1 MRWAL
6 RLEKMM
12 HEAHALSLTH
22 DLDRGNA
29 TSLGVASGGR
39 GSTPMPL
46 VTSVISVS
54 SSSLMACTFIM
65 VGVWGSRCRFKSTLP
80 PVVVRR
86 AREGRDEE
94 ETRKRRGRDEEKMS
108 ERNQKSLAERKPMIE
123 RFAEMWDGGEAGPS

>member
-39 GSTPMPL
+39 GNTPMPL

-65 VGVWGSRCRFKSTLP
+65 VGVGVAAAASRARCRLWSSG
-80 PVVVRR
+80 
-86 AREGRDEE
+86 AREKE
-94 ETRKRRGRDEEKMS
+94 ETRKRRGRDEREKPEVVS
-108 ERNQKSLAERKPMIE
+108 
-123 RFAEMWDGGEAGPS
+123 GEKTNDREVCRDVGRRRSRSYGAT

>member
-94 ETRKRRGRDEEKMS
+94 ETRKRRGKDEREKPEVVSGEKTNDREVCRDVGRRRS
-108 ERNQKSLAERKPMIE
+108 RSYGAT
-123 RFAEMWDGGEAGPS
+123 